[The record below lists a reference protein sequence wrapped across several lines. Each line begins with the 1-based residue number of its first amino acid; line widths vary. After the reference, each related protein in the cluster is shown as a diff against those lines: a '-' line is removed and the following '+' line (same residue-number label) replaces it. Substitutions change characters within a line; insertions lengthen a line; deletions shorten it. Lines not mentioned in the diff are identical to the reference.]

1 LDGWTDPQHRSVWG
15 FMILTPHRKEF
26 LYKLEDLSDQ
36 HHTGDFLASKMEA
49 IITKIGVEKFSAIVS
64 DNGANVAAARSIIHK
79 NHPSILNLRCIAH
92 CFNLLSHDIL
102 KSHFGM
108 KLIRF
113 CNILCNFFR
122 SSHIGASLLENA
134 IKEKA
139 IKGGGIKLYVQTRW
153 TTMYECAESIVRL
166 KPAFNYVSIK
176 L

>member
-1 LDGWTDPQHRSVWG
+1 
-15 FMILTPHRKEF
+15 MILTPHRKEF

-36 HHTGDFLASKMEA
+36 HHTSEFLASKIEA
-49 IITKIGVEKFSAIVS
+49 IITKIGVEKIFAIVS
-64 DNGANVAAARSIIHK
+64 NNGVNVAAARVIVHQ
-79 NHPSILNLRCIAH
+79 NHPFILNLRCIAH

-102 KSHFGM
+102 KSSFGK
-108 KLIRF
+108 KLIKF

-153 TTMYECAESIVRL
+153 TTMYECANSIVRL
-166 KPAFNYVSIK
+166 KPAFDYVSIK
-176 L
+176 I